1 MIQFEA
7 VKKTY
12 VSGKQQVHALN
23 GIDLT
28 VETGEIYGVIGF
40 SGAGK
45 SSLIRT
51 VNLLERPST
60 GRVLIHGE
68 DISTLSARKIRDT
81 RK

>member
-28 VETGEIYGVIGF
+28 V
-40 SGAGK
+40 
-45 SSLIRT
+45 R
-51 VNLLERPST
+51 
-60 GRVLIHGE
+60 
-68 DISTLSARKIRDT
+68 SACFDHPCHYWRR
-81 RK
+81 RW